1 MPNKYDKILDAYR
14 EKDAPAGSDTEMQ
27 YNDGGKSGGCESMTY
42 DKSTGDVT
50 FKRDKKFY
58 LDGL

>member
-27 YNDGGKSGGCESMTY
+27 YNDGGTLAGCESLKH
-42 DKSTGDVT
+42 DKSTGDLIIKSSV
-50 FKRDKKFY
+50 KVY